1 MVFSAN
7 AYREMVERVT
17 EHLRREETITL
28 AQVRDLFG
36 ASRKYAKAL
45 LGHLDGRR
53 VTRRMGDTRVL
64 RERQKRAAIPGAGWP
79 C

>member
-1 MVFSAN
+1 
-7 AYREMVERVT
+7 MVERVT

-45 LGHLDGRR
+45 LEHLDGRR

-64 RERQKRAAIPGAGWP
+64 RER
-79 C
+79 